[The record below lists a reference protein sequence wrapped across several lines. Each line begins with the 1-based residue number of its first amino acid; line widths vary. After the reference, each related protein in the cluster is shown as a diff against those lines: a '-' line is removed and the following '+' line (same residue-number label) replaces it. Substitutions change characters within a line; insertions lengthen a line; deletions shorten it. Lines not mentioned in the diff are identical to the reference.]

1 MEDTFYSGKEFIA
14 YKGNEYNSGEI
25 LRALMGICPM
35 DYAVYNDN
43 RDDCVFAKIGIN
55 IPDDNEPYYNSEDDI
70 LTVSGYNIEELE
82 RTIKVFKYDYH
93 CSSLSHLFLNFM
105 YVDYKTKIFKELA
118 NYMSFCSVILDGDDN
133 IIAGVTEPNG
143 KYTHLYYGY
152 TKKKR
157 ELMFSNDEKIL
168 MNFCDEIHEMPN
180 NTYMKNGILYDLYG
194 EKLDNKRIKK
204 DNDESFI
211 KNSTENA
218 NSIIDGLNKLIL
230 QVTSESAREQIEQI
244 IKDYF
249 SSDDS
254 KKVINTSIK
263 KEIDNETKK
272 QVLMLIKNSIEEQE
286 KSIKEKLEEKV
297 NEKLEEYT
305 SKISIPVIHVIKQ
318 DDKIIGQTAAGF
330 YHEKFEQI
338 LTQVQLDEPIMLI
351 GPAGSG
357 KNVAVSQV
365 ADALGQHMYYTNNAS
380 NEFKLTGFI
389 DAGGNYRDTEFYK
402 AFKNGGVFFLDEIDT
417 SDPSALIVINS
428 ALANGYMAFP
438 HETID
443 RHPDFRIIAAAN
455 TWGKGADLQ
464 YVGRNVLDAATL
476 DRFDNIFFDY
486 DRKLEKALYPNDEVL
501 EFMWSFRD
509 AVYESKIPYIVS
521 TRAIGKVYKK
531 EINGI
536 PVIDTL
542 TSNVIKNLGEDDLNT
557 IIGNMVDIDDDNKY
571 YDAIRNIRLV
581 KKNERPFSYNSFDSD
596 ELPFR

>member
-1 MEDTFYSGKEFIA
+1 ME
-14 YKGNEYNSGEI
+14 
-25 LRALMGICPM
+25 
-35 DYAVYNDN
+35 
-43 RDDCVFAKIGIN
+43 
-55 IPDDNEPYYNSEDDI
+55 
-70 LTVSGYNIEELE
+70 
-82 RTIKVFKYDYH
+82 
-93 CSSLSHLFLNFM
+93 
-105 YVDYKTKIFKELA
+105 
-118 NYMSFCSVILDGDDN
+118 
-133 IIAGVTEPNG
+133 
-143 KYTHLYYGY
+143 
-152 TKKKR
+152 
-157 ELMFSNDEKIL
+157 
-168 MNFCDEIHEMPN
+168 
-180 NTYMKNGILYDLYG
+180 
-194 EKLDNKRIKK
+194 
-204 DNDESFI
+204 
-211 KNSTENA
+211 
-218 NSIIDGLNKLIL
+218 
-230 QVTSESAREQIEQI
+230 
-244 IKDYF
+244 DYF

-305 SKISIPVIHVIKQ
+305 SKMKIPVVHVIKQ
-318 DDKIIGQTAAGF
+318 KDTIIGQTAAGF

-581 KKNERPFSYNSFDSD
+581 KRNERPFSYNSFDSD